1 MHKLSRA
8 LIWLALA
15 SLLFAACGQDS
26 DDSSSGEPTA
36 GVAEERSG
44 ADQAR
49 TAASAAP
56 EPMLDDMDAPA
67 TTTQAAAPGDQGSV
81 DANQSV
87 VLEDLDN
94 FGRDFIRTGEVS
106 IAVDN
111 VSDAGREAKRVV
123 AGLGGFVSAENTSSE
138 GADRSVITFRVPPA
152 NFQRALDQL
161 GLIGDLRNQTVST
174 EDVTGTVNNI
184 EAAIRRLE
192 ISIERIGGYLAA
204 ARDLD
209 EVARLEQQLL
219 QRETE
224 LEQLRG
230 QQRGVADLVGLS
242 TVTLTITAIVPG
254 PEIDVVQTA
263 YVGHDG
269 GASCQGEERLT
280 LDEGEPFTMCLAITN
295 RGDTGLTNF
304 AVVDDGFDIDAADV
318 SFIDGSAQTVLA
330 PGERLIAFFETEAGS
345 VSTGLRTGVTAKPVD
360 AETGADLD
368 EPRVGARGDALL
380 DVRED
385 TSGPGFMDSFDK
397 GVSVLEVFIAV
408 VVAISGFLLPFIWV
422 PVLLWLAW
430 RALGRFLLSRP
441 VPLSESRP
449 LYDDDPESTLP
460 PPVDPAGDPIE

>member
-1 MHKLSRA
+1 MFKLSRA
-8 LIWLALA
+8 LLWLALA
-15 SLLFAACGQDS
+15 SLLFAACSQDS

-36 GVAEERSG
+36 GVAEDRSG
-44 ADQAR
+44 AQAR
-49 TAASAAP
+49 TAATEAP
-56 EPMLDDMDAPA
+56 DAMLDEMEAPA
-67 TTTQAAAPGDQGSV
+67 TTTQAAAPGDPGSADV
-81 DANQSV
+81 DQSV
-87 VLEDLDN
+87 VLDDLDN
-94 FGRDFIRTGEVS
+94 YGRDFIRTGEVA

-174 EDVTGTVNNI
+174 DDVTVTVNNL
-184 EAAIRRLE
+184 ENAIARTE
-192 ISIERIGGYLAA
+192 ISVERLREYLAA

-219 QRETE
+219 ERETE

-230 QQRGVADLVGLS
+230 QQRGIADLVGLS
-242 TVTLTITAIVPG
+242 TITLTITAIVPG

-263 YVGHDG
+263 YVSHDG

-368 EPRVGARGDALL
+368 EPRVGARGDAFL